1 MVLIFFKDSNSNKA
15 ELYAQFLKCLETMNH
30 KTLEDVED
38 IVNRL
43 KEEGYDETPENW
55 YVDGE
60 ELLNELKTLAL

>member
-1 MVLIFFKDSNSNKA
+1 MNRSEEFYNKNV
-15 ELYAQFLKCLETMNH
+15 ELARPITAKFIKTMNH
-30 KTLEDVED
+30 KTLEDVEE

-60 ELLNELKTLAL
+60 ELLNELKIVKL